1 MLMLT
6 YVNLTCAAHDYRSS
20 PLRTFPDGGCT
31 HPEVH
36 HMVMAVADVRTHAKT
51 LLIHK

>member
-6 YVNLTCAAHDYRSS
+6 YVNLTYAAHDCRSGL
-20 PLRTFPDGGCT
+20 LRTFPDGGCT
-31 HPEVH
+31 NSEVR
-36 HMVMAVADVRTHAKT
+36 HMVMAAADVRTHAKT